1 NHFQRWL
8 SNLRKF
14 ASLEVGRPGLVA
26 ARELRREGHEVVLG
40 GVWAYSPKVESD
52 PLGLDRTRYIIHF
65 VLIFLEREQIHSHN
79 NRTPEPYQDQ
89 GHCWTGKEVHII
101 ARSEEVGRFRKYP
114 IYDNTWLHPMVKNSP
129 MRRANNN
136 DVKRAHGDG
145 RVSFKDGSEVKGAHG
160 DGRVSFKD
168 GRWISL
174 PSEEKMM
181 EDIEAFY
188 FELEAKGVLKHY
200 THRIH
205 GFKLPFG
212 LFEYED
218 WLVVQS
224 RSPLNE
230 EWRKGIS
237 FGALPLFLKLR

>member
-1 NHFQRWL
+1 MNSSIF
-8 SNLRKF
+8 
-14 ASLEVGRPGLVA
+14 
-26 ARELRREGHEVVLG
+26 
-40 GVWAYSPKVESD
+40 YSSI
-52 PLGLDRTRYIIHF
+52 G
-65 VLIFLEREQIHSHN
+65 
-79 NRTPEPYQDQ
+79 

-145 RVSFKDGSEVKGAHG
+145 RVSFKDGSEVLADLILHCTWYKYHFPFLHTGG
-160 DGRVSFKD
+160 TVNVDDNRVGMLYNHVFPLTLVLGLSFVGVLSFVLTFFVAEPQSKCVLS
-168 GRWISL
+168 GWISL

>member
-145 RVSFKDGSEVKGAHG
+145 RVSFKDGSEVLADLILHCTWYKYHFPFLHTGG
-160 DGRVSFKD
+160 TVNVDDNRVGMLYNHVFPLTLVLGLSFV
-168 GRWISL
+168 
-174 PSEEKMM
+174 
-181 EDIEAFY
+181 
-188 FELEAKGVLKHY
+188 GVLSAIDQHY
-200 THRIH
+200 KFHVKFSLFSLLNLKVSVFYQG
-205 GFKLPFG
+205 GFHFH
-212 LFEYED
+212 
-218 WLVVQS
+218 
-224 RSPLNE
+224 
-230 EWRKGIS
+230 
-237 FGALPLFLKLR
+237 LKKR